1 MHEIINRG
9 LIKSLNE
16 KEDPKEK
23 VAIPLSLLKVKL
35 NKLEI
40 NSLAEV
46 GFQDFKDDAEL
57 DPRLK

>member
-1 MHEIINRG
+1 MHEIVNRG

-16 KEDPKEK
+16 VEDPKEK

-46 GFQDFKDDAEL
+46 GF
-57 DPRLK
+57 